1 MSENANRMN
10 VRSQLFIATLAAS
23 ALAIGVLD
31 EAAGAGHHLKMAY
44 WQKYRQVAH
53 VDSGIPGTIPCRTGW
68 WQTLR
73 YGHVRPHWGT
83 VCY

>member
-23 ALAIGVLD
+23 ALTIGVLD
-31 EAAGAGHHLKMAY
+31 EAAGAGRHIKTAH

-53 VDSGIPGTIPCRTGW
+53 LDLPIPGNIPCRTGW

-73 YGHVRPHWGT
+73 YGHVRSHWGT